1 MIDQF
6 KFAHFQHEDPGYLS
20 ISGPDRLAFL
30 QRQTTN
36 DIGLLSPV
44 HPLITVLTSPTG
56 RILDVLW
63 VIDEGDETYGVL
75 TLPGQG
81 DKTAE
86 FLTSRIFFMDK
97 VSIVNRSDELLQF
110 DLFGD
115 HKKDLLQEWGFS
127 HDPGEN
133 HLIATDFEQVPV
145 RILTHH
151 DVGPRLLVPGEHR
164 DQITAVLEKMTSQR
178 LSAEDYEIL
187 RVESGTP
194 AAGHELVEDYT
205 PLEIGFGWSIS
216 DDKGCYT
223 GQEVIARQ
231 VNFDKVTRQL
241 VGLTIEG
248 TPHTGDTLYAQEN
261 NQPAGKITSLALS
274 PLFGLIALAVIK
286 RPFHQ
291 PGTELS
297 VNKGDQAFKTVT
309 HALPFQKQH

>member
-1 MIDQF
+1 MIDRV
-6 KFAHFQHEDPGYLS
+6 KFAYFQHEDSGYLR
-20 ISGPDRLAFL
+20 ISGPDRLVFL

-36 DIGLLSPV
+36 DIGLLSPD
-44 HPLITVLTSPTG
+44 HPLITVLTSPAG

-75 TLPGQG
+75 TLPGMG
-81 DKTAE
+81 DQTAE
-86 FLTSRIFFMDK
+86 FLNSRIFFMDK
-97 VSIVNRSDELLQF
+97 VSIEKSSDDLIQI
-110 DLFGD
+110 DLFEDGIS
-115 HKKDLLQEWGFS
+115 DLLQELGR
-127 HDPGEN
+127 PGDSVEKN
-133 HLIATDFEQVPV
+133 LFATNLAEIPV
-145 RILTHH
+145 RILTHNEM
-151 DVGPRLLVPGEHR
+151 GCRFLVPGGYGE
-164 DQITAVLEKMTSQR
+164 QVIAVFEKMNSQQ

-187 RVESGTP
+187 RVERGIP

-205 PLEIGFGWSIS
+205 PLEIGFRWAIS
-216 DDKGCYT
+216 ENKGCYT

-274 PLFGLIALAVIK
+274 PRFGVIALAVIK

-291 PGTELS
+291 EGTELS
-297 VNKGDQAFKTVT
+297 LNNGDQVLKAVT
-309 HALPFQKQH
+309 HTLPFQ